1 MALPIGWTRFPPVA
15 GADFAL
21 QVAGWIVTASTALF
35 GAPFWFDL
43 MQRVVRMRSTGTRPE
58 DLPLAL
64 RVEGKIAAA
73 PLP

>member
-1 MALPIGWTRFPPVA
+1 VA

-21 QVAGWIVTASTALF
+21 QVAGWLVTASTALF

-43 MQRVVRMRSTGTRPE
+43 MQRVVRMRSTGSRPE
-58 DLPLAL
+58 DLPVSL
-64 RVEGKIAAA
+64 RVEGRIAAAAA